1 MTPGDAGRMA
11 TIYGIRNCDTMK
23 RALAW
28 LAEHGVTH
36 EFHDY
41 KKSGVGPQLLAR
53 WSAQVGWEKLL
64 NTRGTTWRKLTEEQR
79 SGMNEKKAIALMQ
92 QQASLIKRPVLEH
105 NGKILVGFD
114 DQAYRA
120 EFGK

>member
-1 MTPGDAGRMA
+1 
-11 TIYGIRNCDTMK
+11 MK

-28 LAEHGVTH
+28 LAEHGVAH
-36 EFHDY
+36 EFRDY
-41 KKSGVGPQLLAR
+41 KKGGVDPQLLAR

-114 DQAYRA
+114 DQAYRS